1 MKKPDCCSIDRSR
14 RDFLLKSASGLGA
27 LSLLDLFGARA
38 GATARRD
45 DERRHRS
52 ALRPDAGARQA
63 RDLPAHARRDLA
75 RRHVRLQAD
84 ARAHARPG
92 PAAVGARD
100 AAAVDDVGRPVG
112 ISDRRSFARRS
123 SSAARAAPGSA
134 TSCPTPA
141 RSPTSSASSRAC
153 TPSTSITTRR
163 RSSCTRAFSSRA
175 GRRPAPGSAT
185 RSAPTTATCRT
196 SSS

>member
-14 RDFLLKSASGLGA
+14 RDFLLKSAGGLGA
-27 LSLLDLFGARA
+27 LSLLELFGGGAQAQPAAETMNVGMLGA
-38 GATARRD
+38 G
-45 DERRHRS
+45 
-52 ALRPDAGARQA
+52 PDAGARQA

-112 ISDRRSFARRS
+112 VSDRRPVAAVQAARRERRLGQRLP
-123 SSAARAAPGSA
+123 AR
-134 TSCPTPA
+134 TPA

-153 TPSTSITTRR
+153 TPSTSITIRR